1 MVRATPDPSGVRG
14 ALWSLRVSLARGPVA
29 RPTANEEVRDAV
41 PSLPNVPA
49 RHRLPADYLVL
60 ARFRRSLRAVNN
72 AIARGAAAAGL
83 TFQQQ
88 AFLLALAAYGGR
100 AVPFA
105 DIREELE
112 MDQPSASAILA
123 KLVDMRLV
131 TRSRGRDGRAADV
144 SLTPAGSRTFRESVE
159 KIRAEVQRAEHRAEL
174 TALRSDLRAYLTFY
188 LGRGSRTRRMA
199 EPARH

>member
-1 MVRATPDPSGVRG
+1 
-14 ALWSLRVSLARGPVA
+14 
-29 RPTANEEVRDAV
+29 
-41 PSLPNVPA
+41 
-49 RHRLPADYLVL
+49 VL

>member
-1 MVRATPDPSGVRG
+1 VGRSG
-14 ALWSLRVSLARGPVA
+14 
-29 RPTANEEVRDAV
+29 DAV
-41 PSLPNVPA
+41 PSLTNVPA
-49 RHRLPADYLVL
+49 RQRLPADYLVL

-112 MDQPSASAILA
+112 MDQPSASALLA

-131 TRSRGRDGRAADV
+131 TRSRGRDGRAADL

-188 LGRGSRTRRMA
+188 LGRGSRTRRKA
-199 EPARH
+199 EPAARH